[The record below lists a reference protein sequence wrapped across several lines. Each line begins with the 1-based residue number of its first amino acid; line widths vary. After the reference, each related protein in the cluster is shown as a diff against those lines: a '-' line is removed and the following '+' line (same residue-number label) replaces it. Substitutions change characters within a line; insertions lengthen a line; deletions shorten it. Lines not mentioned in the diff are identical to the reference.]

1 MKIFS
6 NIYNYVIDLA
16 KKENV
21 LRYLY
26 GLSFIESFIFPIP
39 PDVLLAP
46 IALTRKYNWIRLAFF
61 TTIYSVLG
69 GIIGY
74 IIGSFL
80 FEVELFNNIISE
92 EKFFQA
98 KNLFNEH
105 GFEIIFLAGFTP
117 LPYKAFTITAG
128 YMSVTFIPFLLASF
142 IGRGL
147 RFFLVAAIFYLFG
160 LDRANKLRNYFEY
173 IGYVATI
180 LFIIFIYMRYFR

>member
-80 FEVELFNNIISE
+80 FEVELFNNIISD

>member
-69 GIIGY
+69 GTIGY

-80 FEVELFNNIISE
+80 FEVELFNNIISD

>member
-80 FEVELFNNIISE
+80 FEVELFNNIISD

-105 GFEIIFLAGFTP
+105 GFLIIFIAGFTP
-117 LPYKAFTITAG
+117 IPYKAFTITAG
-128 YMSVTFIPFLLASF
+128 YMSIAFIPFLAASF
-142 IGRGL
+142 VGRGF
-147 RFFLVAAIFYLFG
+147 RFFLVSAIFYLFG